1 MLQGVLESLRPA
13 VVALIFAAGLNML
26 LQVVFGGR
34 AQISL
39 ESLHWTNAIMC
50 AAALIALRKI
60 KMNPIL
66 VMLLCGLCGLLSGAH
81 GV

>member
-1 MLQGVLESLRPA
+1 MLQGVLASLRPA

-34 AQISL
+34 TQISL
-39 ESLHWTNAIMC
+39 ENLHWTNAITC

-66 VMLLCGLCGLLSGAH
+66 VMLLCGLCGLLSGVL